1 MQIMY
6 NNANIL
12 AIMVGLK
19 QKTAPQIAK
28 DIAQRLRKIRK
39 SKNMTHEETASKA
52 DISYA
57 SYKRFEQKHEI
68 SFISLIKIAIALDSE
83 KDFEGMFL
91 KQV

>member
-1 MQIMY
+1 MY

-39 SKNMTHEETASKA
+39 SKNMSQQETADKA
-52 DISYA
+52 GISYA
-57 SYKRFEQKHEI
+57 SYKRFKQKHEI
-68 SFISLIKIAIALDSE
+68 SFMSLIEIAIALDSE

>member
-1 MQIMY
+1 MY

-28 DIAQRLRKIRK
+28 DISQRLRKIRK
-39 SKNMTHEETASKA
+39 SKNMSQQETADKA
-52 DISYA
+52 GISYA

-68 SFISLIKIAIALDSE
+68 SFMSLIKIAIALDSE

>member
-39 SKNMTHEETASKA
+39 SKNMSQQETADKA
-52 DISYA
+52 GISYA

>member
-39 SKNMTHEETASKA
+39 SKNMSQQETADKA
-52 DISYA
+52 GISYA

-68 SFISLIKIAIALDSE
+68 SFMWLIKIAIALDSE

>member
-1 MQIMY
+1 MY

-12 AIMVGLK
+12 AIMVDLT

-28 DIAQRLRKIRK
+28 DISQRLRKIRK
-39 SKNMTHEETASKA
+39 SKNMSQQETADKA
-52 DISYA
+52 GISYA

-68 SFISLIKIAIALDSE
+68 SFMSLIKIAIALDSE

>member
-28 DIAQRLRKIRK
+28 DISQRLRKIRK
-39 SKNMTHEETASKA
+39 SKNMSQQETADKA
-52 DISYA
+52 GISYA
-57 SYKRFEQKHEI
+57 SY
-68 SFISLIKIAIALDSE
+68 
-83 KDFEGMFL
+83 
-91 KQV
+91 

>member
-39 SKNMTHEETASKA
+39 SKNMSQQETADKA
-52 DISYA
+52 GISYA

-68 SFISLIKIAIALDSE
+68 SFMSLIKIAIALDSE

>member
-28 DIAQRLRKIRK
+28 DISQRLRKIRK
-39 SKNMTHEETASKA
+39 SKNMSQQETADKA
-52 DISYA
+52 GISYA

-68 SFISLIKIAIALDSE
+68 SFMSLIKIAIALDSE